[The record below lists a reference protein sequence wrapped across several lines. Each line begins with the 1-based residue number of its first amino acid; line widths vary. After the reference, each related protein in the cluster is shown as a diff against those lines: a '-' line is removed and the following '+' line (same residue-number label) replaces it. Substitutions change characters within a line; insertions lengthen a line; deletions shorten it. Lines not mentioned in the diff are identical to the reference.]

1 MTEVVLYISLAI
13 FGGLGFYPALRD
25 DIHDMG
31 HDSEEI
37 RRRGRSGVFIDCA
50 FIVFFIGVMFQIYGI
65 FFL

>member
-1 MTEVVLYISLAI
+1 MAEAILYISLAI
-13 FGGLGFYPALRD
+13 FGGIAFGPELID